1 MTATETQL
9 IAALD
14 EARIAILILDPNS
27 ERPEAVR
34 AVEHADEAL
43 AEARQRK

>member
-1 MTATETQL
+1 MTTTESQL

-14 EARIAILILDPNS
+14 EARLAILMLDPNS

-43 AEARQRK
+43 AEARRK